1 MANKKSKSTDAFD
14 VPVRLRATK
23 GTGKDIEKV
32 LSFLEE
38 RALSDGVAFDFKAEL
53 ERYLVNRYLVLALSA
68 EGADEATLNPYAHRA
83 IGVFQGYIRAIQDAA
98 GMDSVGPGIS
108 AASLLGAMA
117 PATAGVEGGSDGT
130 QGDDVQSEQEERGSD
145 KATEGGDRFCLWE
158 LGRVD
163 SRILLRFQRE
173 TLHQN

>member
-1 MANKKSKSTDAFD
+1 MANKKSKNTDAFD

-32 LSFLEE
+32 LSFLEA

-53 ERYLVNRYLVLALSA
+53 ERYLVNRYLVVALSA
-68 EGADEATLNPYAHRA
+68 EGADEATLNPYAHKA

-108 AASLLGAMA
+108 AASLLGAVA
-117 PATAGVEGGSDGT
+117 PAASGAEGGSDGA
-130 QGDDVQSEQEERGSD
+130 QGDDVQSEQEAQEAIRRRR
-145 KATEGGDRFCLWE
+145 EE
-158 LGRVD
+158 ID
-163 SRILLRFQRE
+163 SVFG
-173 TLHQN
+173 N

>member
-1 MANKKSKSTDAFD
+1 MANKKSKNTDAFD

-98 GMDSVGPGIS
+98 GWIRSGRGYRRLVFLVQWLQLRLGWRGAVMELKVMMFKASKRRREAVRRRREEIDSVFG
-108 AASLLGAMA
+108 
-117 PATAGVEGGSDGT
+117 
-130 QGDDVQSEQEERGSD
+130 
-145 KATEGGDRFCLWE
+145 
-158 LGRVD
+158 
-163 SRILLRFQRE
+163 
-173 TLHQN
+173 N